1 MQHAP
6 KIECDPSPS
15 ALRQEGSDRGA
26 MFQGYFPS
34 ADHSRRWDLRK
45 RRNGRHTAS
54 VQDSF
59 IPLASLRPPTAR
71 RAGGNMLPRCAPTPR
86 CHHPNISSASSGL
99 TALLSS
105 WRAQADNLLQ
115 LQSFTHSLSRCQAHR
130 HSRQRS
136 HFILLSPAQ
145 ETNSAT

>member
-1 MQHAP
+1 MILHPQH
-6 KIECDPSPS
+6 
-15 ALRQEGSDRGA
+15 SDRKDLIGVQCSRA
-26 MFQGYFPS
+26 ISLQQITRGGGTS
-34 ADHSRRWDLRK
+34 ERGETAD
-45 RRNGRHTAS
+45 TAS

-71 RAGGNMLPRCAPTPR
+71 RAGGSTLPRCAPTPR

-136 HFILLSPAQ
+136 HFILLSPAR